1 MTRRLGSAMLPFAL
15 VFFSVGVST
24 ALVYPFLALFLDS
37 AVHASPIQITVFLV
51 VGPLASVIV
60 ASGLGRLS
68 DRRAIRRALMLLAA
82 LGGFVSAGLTAVVHD
97 YWLLL
102 AVNVTGWALAG
113 ALFPQ
118 TLAYARQV
126 LDRDRP
132 DRAALGMSALR
143 TVFSVAW
150 VIGPSL
156 AAFVMKA
163 GGFTWLYALSA
174 AMYAVAGLLVLARF
188 DKDEARPPV
197 EYEAADGSAVE
208 QPDPTG
214 PLEVSWWT
222 LMATAAGFTLLQ
234 APLTLIS
241 QVLPIYIGRYLDGDV
256 SDTGVI
262 LGVCAFL
269 EIPFML
275 TLGAITTRI
284 SVRTVVL
291 AGSCCGV
298 AYFAVA
304 SAATAVWQLVAAQI
318 LNALFISAV
327 AGVGISYMQNMLPRH
342 PGRATALF
350 TNSFPI
356 GAMLA
361 GPLFGLAQHFGYRT
375 AWPIATAVCAVG
387 LVLLWTTR
395 PTRTARPL
403 ATQPG

>member
-1 MTRRLGSAMLPFAL
+1 MTTTETRAAAGRLGRAMLPLAL

-24 ALVYPFLALFLDS
+24 ALVYPFLALFLDT
-37 AVHASPIQITVFLV
+37 AVHASPLQITVFLV
-51 VGPLASVIV
+51 VSPLSGVFAAS
-60 ASGLGRLS
+60 ALGRLS
-68 DRRAIRRALMLLAA
+68 DRRAVRRGLMLLAA
-82 LGGFVSAGLTAVVHD
+82 VGGFASAGLTAVVRN

-102 AVNVTGWALAG
+102 TLAVTGWALAN

-126 LDRDRP
+126 LVRDRP
-132 DRAALGMSALR
+132 DRATLGLSALR

-150 VIGPSL
+150 VVGPSL

-163 GGFTWLYALSA
+163 GGFTWLYAFA
-174 AMYAVAGLLVLARF
+174 GAMYAVAGLLVFFLF
-188 DKDEARPPV
+188 DSDQPQPKATPSG
-197 EYEAADGSAVE
+197 AADADV
-208 QPDPTG
+208 
-214 PLEVSWWT
+214 PLETSWWT

-241 QVLPIYIGRYLDGDV
+241 QVLPIYIGRYLGGDV
-256 SDTGVI
+256 TDTGLI

-275 TLGAITTRI
+275 GLGAITSRI

-298 AYFAVA
+298 AYFALA
-304 SAATAVWQLVAAQI
+304 STATAVWHLVAAQI

-327 AGVGISYMQNMLPRH
+327 AGVGISYMQGMLPRH

-356 GAMLA
+356 GAMVA
-361 GPLFGLAQHFGYRT
+361 GPLFGVAQHFGFRL

-387 LVLLWTTR
+387 LLLLWTTR
-395 PTRTARPL
+395 PTPAAEPAVT
-403 ATQPG
+403 

>member
-1 MTRRLGSAMLPFAL
+1 MLPFAL

-82 LGGFVSAGLTAVVHD
+82 LGGLVSAGLTAVLRD

-156 AAFVMKA
+156 AAFVLKA

-197 EYEAADGSAVE
+197 EHEAADGSAVE
-208 QPDPTG
+208 QPDATG

-375 AWPIATAVCAVG
+375 AWPIATGVCAVG

-395 PTRTARPL
+395 PTHTTRPL

>member
-1 MTRRLGSAMLPFAL
+1 MTASGGRLGRAMLPFAL

-37 AVHASPIQITVFLV
+37 AVHASPLQITMFLI
-51 VGPLASVIV
+51 VGPLASVFV
-60 ASGLGRLS
+60 ASALGRLS
-68 DRRAIRRALMLLAA
+68 DRRAIRRTLMLLAA
-82 LGGFVSAGLTAVVHD
+82 FGGFTAAGLTAVVRD

-102 AVNVTGWALAG
+102 VINVTGWALAG

-132 DRAALGMSALR
+132 ERAAMGMSALR

-150 VIGPSL
+150 VVGPSL

-174 AMYAVAGLLVLARF
+174 AMYGIAGLLVLLRF
-188 DKDEARPPV
+188 DKDRPP
-197 EYEAADGSAVE
+197 EADPAQTADA
-208 QPDPTG
+208 DAAG

-234 APLTLIS
+234 APLTLVS
-241 QVLPIYIGRYLDGDV
+241 QVLPIYIGRYLGGDV

-275 TLGAITTRI
+275 TLGAITNRI

-298 AYFAVA
+298 AYFALA
-304 SAATAVWQLVAAQI
+304 SAATAVWQLVAAQV

-327 AGVGISYMQNMLPRH
+327 AGVGISYMQGMLPRH

-361 GPLFGLAQHFGYRT
+361 GPLFGLTQHFGYRT
-375 AWPIATAVCAVG
+375 VWPIATGVCAVG

-395 PTRTARPL
+395 PTCTAAEP
-403 ATQPG
+403 AVTEPAVT